1 MKEGCLFLLFQWFMK
16 HTSLGHLQCVVV
28 LPLLFVLAFQSELL
42 LLLIMMTH
50 HCSIHHVVMESNI
63 T

>member
-1 MKEGCLFLLFQWFMK
+1 MKEGCLFILFQWFMK
-16 HTSLGHLQCVVV
+16 HTSLGYLQCVVV
-28 LPLLFVLAFQSELL
+28 LPLSLVLALQSKPL

-50 HCSIHHVVMESNI
+50 HRSIHHVVMESNI